1 VTSTTDRLIKEVTSS
16 TEAHVDRNM
25 DHLHVYLNRSDGGD
39 SGAAIKVALVMLG
52 VGVGACIH
60 ALISHT
66 WGHAAQDHTAAAAV
80 ARATA
85 AESALTKE
93 RALRG
98 QERKGRTAAETNRR
112 KQHIQKYVLSWI
124 QSWSFLSN
132 TLSHTLSLTHTP
144 STPLPVEASRQ
155 GSLTRLSV
163 M

>member
-1 VTSTTDRLIKEVTSS
+1 VTLAERLTQSGTSTTDRLIKEVTSS

-25 DHLHVYLNRSDGGD
+25 DHLHVYFNRSDGGD
-39 SGAAIKVALVMLG
+39 AGAAIKVALVIFG
-52 VGVGACIH
+52 VGVGAYIH
-60 ALISHT
+60 SLISHT
-66 WGHAAQDHTAAAAV
+66 WGHAAQDRAAEAAAAV

-124 QSWSFLSN
+124 QS
-132 TLSHTLSLTHTP
+132 
-144 STPLPVEASRQ
+144 
-155 GSLTRLSV
+155 
-163 M
+163 

>member
-1 VTSTTDRLIKEVTSS
+1 MAERLTENVASATDRLTKEVASS
-16 TEAHVDRNM
+16 AAAHVDRNM
-25 DHLHVYLNRSDGGD
+25 DHLHVYLNRNDGGNT
-39 SGAAIKVALVMLG
+39 GATIKVALVMFG

-66 WGHAAQDHTAAAAV
+66 WGHAARDRAAEAAAAV

-85 AESALTKE
+85 AESALAKE

-124 QSWSFLSN
+124 RSLLSHIFLHIHSN
-132 TLSHTLSLTHTP
+132 TFLHARTLPYL
-144 STPLPVEASRQ
+144 
-155 GSLTRLSV
+155 
-163 M
+163 